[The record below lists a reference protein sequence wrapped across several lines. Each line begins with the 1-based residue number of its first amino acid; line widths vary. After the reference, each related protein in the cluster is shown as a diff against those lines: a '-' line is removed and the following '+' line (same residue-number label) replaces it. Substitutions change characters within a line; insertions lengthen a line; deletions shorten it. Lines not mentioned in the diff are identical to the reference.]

1 MLGIDA
7 ESEGEGA
14 FGGVEVWVVDAQRQ
28 WHLENVFGGA
38 QRDGVLED
46 GSPGPIKQQPGVDNG
61 KIGRGFK
68 PGKGGII
75 VFDDGDI
82 EEELGPERAAYFALD
97 EMPAID
103 EREDDGESES
113 EEDEDTPMIEARPGQ
128 KRKSWSD
135 REDDDSDEDDDRP
148 RQRRRSNSVSFASDC
163 HDYKS
168 NENSRAPS
176 PSLLH
181 DPNGEGLW
189 LSTVQMVL
197 QGPIPAPYLPHL
209 HKLQSKYQQGR

>member
-1 MLGIDA
+1 MLTSQGGSGGVVVCLGVGARNDLGAMLGIDA

-82 EEELGPERAAYFALD
+82 EEELGPEREAYFALD

-103 EREDDGESES
+103 ERDDEGDSES

-135 REDDDSDEDDDRP
+135 REDDDSDEDGHDRP
-148 RQRRRSNSVSFASDC
+148 RQRRRSNSVSPTN
-163 HDYKS
+163 DY
-168 NENSRAPS
+168 
-176 PSLLH
+176 
-181 DPNGEGLW
+181 
-189 LSTVQMVL
+189 
-197 QGPIPAPYLPHL
+197 
-209 HKLQSKYQQGR
+209 